1 MGKKRITKILS
12 LLLVMFTAMNITAFA
27 GNTYYAKAIATAV
40 GNGKVYVGVLNTTPS
55 EDLYQ
60 TTSENTGPGTGTG
73 GSGNANVS
81 FYLFAQPGASN
92 IKFEGWYDNAECT
105 GDALSTDNPYN
116 ATINSNEPI
125 SAKAVTKNYYAKFVE
140 DNNGPLE
147 LEVSLV
153 AFDETKYALIP
164 ERIVTIDVPIK
175 GIKVDGLEQ
184 GSSVSYTL
192 EENGNIL
199 AEGEISD
206 NSIACPE
213 FGPFYFYETHS
224 YTLTLTSGSK
234 TVYTA
239 NVIGA
244 MEVYDA
250 LKDLLRVTR
259 TWYDNNSQYLY
270 DELFM
275 ELDDAIDA
283 GQAATD
289 RTPNDELLTLIGNLQ
304 TAFVNAK
311 AGLALVEEL
320 KATSA
325 ELANAYTLYAESA
338 SSEVL
343 GKAESLITMVDLYFF
358 LTGDDIQQLLDD
370 MKECL
375 KDLRL
380 VNVTLNA
387 AGYATY
393 SCNMATTIETAGVKA
408 YKAAV
413 DGETITLTELTGNIP
428 AGTGVI
434 LYGES
439 AGTQVVFAVATSG
452 EDADVTGNDLKAT
465 MKADDTLVT
474 LEENTWA
481 LGDGNEFLLYTG
493 TTYIPNRAYLVHE
506 AANANMRIVFA
517 DSETTSISNAV
528 SNGAS
533 VEGKFLVN
541 GNIVIIKN
549 GTKHNVAGQVVK

>member
-60 TTSENTGPGTGTG
+60 TTSENTGPGTSSR
-73 GSGNANVS
+73 GSENADVS

-116 ATINSNEPI
+116 ATINSNVPI
-125 SAKAVTKNYYAKFVE
+125 QANAVTKNYYAKFVE
-140 DNNGPLE
+140 DNNGPVE
-147 LEVSLV
+147 LEVSLN
-153 AFDETKYALIP
+153 T
-164 ERIVTIDVPIK
+164 
-175 GIKVDGLEQ
+175 
-184 GSSVSYTL
+184 
-192 EENGNIL
+192 
-199 AEGEISD
+199 
-206 NSIACPE
+206 
-213 FGPFYFYETHS
+213 
-224 YTLTLTSGSK
+224 
-234 TVYTA
+234 
-239 NVIGA
+239 
-244 MEVYDA
+244 
-250 LKDLLRVTR
+250 
-259 TWYDNNSQYLY
+259 
-270 DELFM
+270 
-275 ELDDAIDA
+275 
-283 GQAATD
+283 
-289 RTPNDELLTLIGNLQ
+289 
-304 TAFVNAK
+304 
-311 AGLALVEEL
+311 
-320 KATSA
+320 
-325 ELANAYTLYAESA
+325 
-338 SSEVL
+338 
-343 GKAESLITMVDLYFF
+343 
-358 LTGDDIQQLLDD
+358 
-370 MKECL
+370 
-375 KDLRL
+375 
-380 VNVTLNA
+380 

-393 SCNMATTIETAGVKA
+393 SCNIATTIKTTGVKA

-439 AGTQVVFAVATSG
+439 AGTQVEFAVATSG

-465 MKADDTLVT
+465 IKADGTLVT
-474 LEENTWA
+474 FEANTWA
-481 LGDGNEFLLYTG
+481 LGDGNEFLFYTG
-493 TTYIPNRAYLVHE
+493 STYIPNRAYLVHE